1 MASETSVEQ
10 CLDGA
15 ELANIVRSAISIE
28 LSNVRDTA
36 MECSDDQAQAH
47 GAEDGLDHLSKDEY
61 IDFMRELEEELYSE
75 LRLQGTKRAAFMPH
89 ALIFWVLAP
98 EHHTR
103 KIFVFLE
110 LSLCRCVPQ
119 ALPQSAR

>member
-1 MASETSVEQ
+1 MKQCLERAKSERMRLLANARSQSMASETSVEQ

-61 IDFMRELEEELYSE
+61 IDFMRALEEELYSE

-89 ALIFWVLAP
+89 APCHILGI
-98 EHHTR
+98 
-103 KIFVFLE
+103 
-110 LSLCRCVPQ
+110 SL
-119 ALPQSAR
+119 